1 MKNKILIGLLAV
13 LLYSCGSTNKVRTTT
28 STKEEVEKKEV
39 KTVKEDV
46 VVEEKKTE
54 DKEKLDATSNVSTT
68 SSTVHDYINQFKEV
82 AKNNMKDYKIP
93 ASITLAQGIL
103 ESGAGKGRLCL
114 EANNHFG
121 IKCHKGWT
129 GPSIT
134 HDDDALQECFRKY
147 NDPAESYRDH
157 SKFLTSRSRYNGLF
171 DLDILDY
178 KGWANGLKKAGY
190 ATDPKY
196 PSKLIGII
204 ERYQLFLYDHEVVE
218 NKNTEVI
225 VKEVEEKEEANN
237 KDVSSITIV
246 EVKEVTQD
254 EVENAVV
261 EVEQV
266 NENVEETI
274 SDKNLYQVQKG
285 DTLYSLSKKF
295 NTTVEAIMKLNNL
308 KDYSLSVGQE
318 IKIK

>member
-28 STKEEVEKKEV
+28 DKEFDKKEV
-39 KTVKEDV
+39 KTVKEGV

-218 NKNTEVI
+218 NKNTEVF
-225 VKEVEEKEEANN
+225 VKEVEEKEEVNN

-246 EVKEVTQD
+246 EVKEATQD

>member
-13 LLYSCGSTNKVRTTT
+13 LLYSCGSTNKVRTT
-28 STKEEVEKKEV
+28 SNEKETEKNEV
-39 KTVKEDV
+39 KTVNEDV

-121 IKCHKGWT
+121 IKCHKAWT

-218 NKNTEVI
+218 NKNIEVI

-246 EVKEVTQD
+246 EVKEATQD

-318 IKIK
+318 IKIQ